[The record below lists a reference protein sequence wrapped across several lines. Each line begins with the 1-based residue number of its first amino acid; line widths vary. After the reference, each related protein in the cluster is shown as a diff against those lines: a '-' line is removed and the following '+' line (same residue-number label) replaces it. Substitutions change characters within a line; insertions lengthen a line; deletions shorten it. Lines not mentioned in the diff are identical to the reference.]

1 VNGYQLAV
9 NGLDNWVDISK
20 KWLKI
25 EIGISQKRYP
35 VKKKQE
41 EPMSTT
47 AKNNYYWEGERVRL
61 RPMHAND
68 VELWLAEERSDS
80 EAVRF
85 LNCGMDL
92 PKSERAAQSFAERY
106 AEFNN

>member
-1 VNGYQLAV
+1 MG
-9 NGLDNWVDISK
+9 
-20 KWLKI
+20 
-25 EIGISQKRYP
+25 
-35 VKKKQE
+35 
-41 EPMSTT
+41 MT
-47 AKNNYYWEGERVRL
+47 AENNYYWEGERVRL

-92 PKSERAAQSFAERY
+92 PKSVQAAQSFAERY
-106 AEFNN
+106 GDIPGSVLYPALREGTVLYG